1 MAELDKTIDIEFGLM
16 KNGFGKYS
24 TLELGTGE
32 IRLGKIAFFKNSFE
46 KITVKMITDGAD
58 VIRPTFYKHFQ
69 DKYEIIEY
77 ILEKEIKDKIQVL
90 IENDMEDDLL
100 RLLFTCLSKDKEFY
114 KKLYL
119 IEGANSFDNLMFQFI
134 YDTLLRLL
142 NKYPL
147 KSPAK
152 LQILSRETIARF
164 YTFGLADSVKYAI
177 MHDITYTP
185 EEIAAAYDYLIHNS
199 AFDLVEHPR
208 I

>member
-1 MAELDKTIDIEFGLM
+1 MTEVKKELTKDLLALSFKELIM
-16 KNGFGKYS
+16 KMP
-24 TLELGTGE
+24 
-32 IRLGKIAFFKNSFE
+32 FE

-77 ILEKEIKDKIQVL
+77 ILKKEIKNKIWVL

-114 KKLYL
+114 KRLYL
-119 IEGANSFDNLMFQFI
+119 IEGPNSFDHLMFQFI
-134 YDTLLRLL
+134 YDTLLTLL

-185 EEIAAAYDYLIHNS
+185 EEISAAYDYLIHNS

>member
-1 MAELDKTIDIEFGLM
+1 MTEVKKELTKDLLALSFKELIM
-16 KNGFGKYS
+16 KMP
-24 TLELGTGE
+24 
-32 IRLGKIAFFKNSFE
+32 FE

-114 KKLYL
+114 K
-119 IEGANSFDNLMFQFI
+119 
-134 YDTLLRLL
+134 RL
-142 NKYPL
+142 
-147 KSPAK
+147 
-152 LQILSRETIARF
+152 

-199 AFDLVEHPR
+199 AFDLMEHPR

>member
-1 MAELDKTIDIEFGLM
+1 MTEVKKELTKDLLALSFKELIM
-16 KNGFGKYS
+16 KMP
-24 TLELGTGE
+24 
-32 IRLGKIAFFKNSFE
+32 FE

-69 DKYEIIEY
+69 DKYEIIE
-77 ILEKEIKDKIQVL
+77 
-90 IENDMEDDLL
+90 
-100 RLLFTCLSKDKEFY
+100 
-114 KKLYL
+114 
-119 IEGANSFDNLMFQFI
+119 GPNSFDHLMFQFI

-199 AFDLVEHPR
+199 AFDLMEHPR